1 MIQGV
6 VLFVNL
12 PAIITPNTTY
22 TTIPNV
28 TSIHPIFQAQSNPL
42 VILLDEFT
50 NENYSSFLIA
60 LNITEPGSP
69 DVSSKIWIAPMLNL
83 TNTSYTNKDIILPDT
98 TYSIRFHALT
108 GSTFN
113 VTFPSLSGSSDA
125 YVAVELR
132 KLVESGLNNSVL
144 LSQSVRPS
152 TDSQSVTFTL
162 QMPEFVE
169 LRIVNERV
177 SGTFDYNITVK
188 EISLEGAKYVCTVN
202 STSTCQSTG
211 VYDNNYI
218 LAQTASESASVYPII
233 VVTLVG
239 EEKPVPTE
247 IMTTDNMHE
256 PVAVIIGLSVVHL
269 VVFIVGYILLLIL
282 GGYFGCSYS

>member
-1 MIQGV
+1 MV
-6 VLFVNL
+6 
-12 PAIITPNTTY
+12 
-22 TTIPNV
+22 
-28 TSIHPIFQAQSNPL
+28 
-42 VILLDEFT
+42 LLDEFAS
-50 NENYSSFLIA
+50 ENYMYSSFIVA
-60 LNITEPGSP
+60 LNITEPGSS
-69 DVSSKIWIAPMLNL
+69 DMSTKIWIAPMLNL
-83 TNTSYTNKDIILPDT
+83 TNSSYTNKDIILPDT
-98 TYSIRFHALT
+98 TYSIRFHAPA

-125 YVAVELR
+125 YVVIELR
-132 KLVESGLNNSVL
+132 KLVKSGLNDSVL
-144 LSQSVRPS
+144 LSQSVKPS

-202 STSTCQSTG
+202 STSTCQSIG

-218 LAQTASESASVYPII
+218 LAQTASESVSVYPII
-233 VVTLVG
+233 MVTLVG

-247 IMTTDNMHE
+247 IMTTDNMMHE
-256 PVAVIIGLSVVHL
+256 PVAVIIGLSAVHF

-282 GGYFGCSYS
+282 GGYFWCSYS

>member
-1 MIQGV
+1 MV
-6 VLFVNL
+6 
-12 PAIITPNTTY
+12 
-22 TTIPNV
+22 
-28 TSIHPIFQAQSNPL
+28 
-42 VILLDEFT
+42 LLDEFAS
-50 NENYSSFLIA
+50 ENYSSFLVA

-69 DVSSKIWIAPMLNL
+69 DVSSKIWIASMLNL
-83 TNTSYTNKDIILPDT
+83 TNTSYTNNDIILPDT
-98 TYSIRFHALT
+98 TYSIRFHALA

-113 VTFPSLSGSSDA
+113 VTFPSLSGSSGA
-125 YVAVELR
+125 YVVVELR
-132 KLVESGLNNSVL
+132 KLVESGLNESVL

-152 TDSQSVTFTL
+152 TDSQSVIFTL

-188 EISLEGAKYVCTVN
+188 EISLEGAKCVCTVN

-218 LAQTASESASVYPII
+218 LAQTVSESVSVYPII

-239 EEKPVPTE
+239 EKKPVPTE
-247 IMTTDNMHE
+247 ITSTYNMHI
-256 PVAVIIGLSVVHL
+256 PILVVIIVLS
-269 VVFIVGYILLLIL
+269 ILL
-282 GGYFGCSYS
+282 CSVSIMGVVVEVFYCFYLHFWDNES